1 MDKVEEICRAH
12 REFCKAREKSTRK
25 GFCGGQTVSNM
36 PHKCK
41 GCPYDSE
48 WSCLVKFALEY
59 EKKENNK

>member
-12 REFCKAREKSTRK
+12 REFCAKREKETRK
-25 GFCGGQTVSNM
+25 GGCGGMTVENM

-48 WSCLVKFALEY
+48 WSCLVKFALAY
-59 EKKENNK
+59 GKENG